1 MYRYFT
7 HGNALVQL
15 KLKQKYPWR
24 TNWLAERQ
32 GRPVRS
38 PYSGIHKVLDI
49 VASRVNMWFMSILP
63 QPNANVRTNAA
74 WNDTMSR
81 NHQYGRRAL

>member
-15 KLKQKYPWR
+15 ELKEEYPWR

-38 PYSGIHKVLDI
+38 PYSGIDKVLNI
-49 VASRVNMWFMSILP
+49 VAEKVKMWFWSVLP
-63 QPNANVRTNAA
+63 NVVLE
-74 WNDTMSR
+74 SK
-81 NHQYGRRAL
+81 YGRRGSADWLDQYLTGS

>member
-15 KLKQKYPWR
+15 KLKKKYPWR

-38 PYSGIHKVLDI
+38 PYFGRDKVLVI
-49 VASRVNMWFMSILP
+49 VAEKVKMFFWSVLSKPRASRICRQCSLSVLKCEE
-63 QPNANVRTNAA
+63 
-74 WNDTMSR
+74 
-81 NHQYGRRAL
+81 H